1 MLALNVLDIRRLMAA
16 FLKGTMFDEYLLIEG
31 QIMTFCTFSIDGR
44 EEKSFYDGNRDAG
57 ADDQGA
63 ESGSAGGF
71 SQRDY
76 IRWKAV
82 REHCFDLIKGKRTPL
97 FFKFVFFLPP
107 EEMDALL
114 LKHGLM
120 GMRDQLLGLCLNL
133 RYDGTNLVLTTGSS
147 FRSFTLD
154 RTVDE
159 YWDAYV
165 RNLLVSNNILIEDV

>member
-1 MLALNVLDIRRLMAA
+1 MAA

-44 EEKSFYDGNRDAG
+44 EEKSFYQERRE
-57 ADDQGA
+57 ADPDDPGSEYA
-63 ESGSAGGF
+63 ASGSGGI

-76 IRWKAV
+76 IRWKMV

-107 EEMDALL
+107 EQMDALL

-120 GMRDQLLGLCLNL
+120 GMREQLLGLCLNL